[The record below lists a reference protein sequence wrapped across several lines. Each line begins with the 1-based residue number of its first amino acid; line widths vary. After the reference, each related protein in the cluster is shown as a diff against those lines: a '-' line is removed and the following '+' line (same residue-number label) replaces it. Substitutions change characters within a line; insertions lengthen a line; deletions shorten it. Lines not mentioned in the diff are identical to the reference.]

1 MIRPRECAEKIGVSR
16 TTLHRWR
23 KRPGFPVAF
32 RLGDNSVA
40 FDEYEVDAWL
50 ASRRVEPKAANGA
63 APARKQPVQTSRR
76 LADEEVESR

>member
-23 KRPGFPVAF
+23 KRHGFPIAF

-40 FDEYEVDAWL
+40 FDEHEVDAWL
-50 ASRRVEPKAANGA
+50 ASRRVEPKPVDVTV
-63 APARKQPVQTSRR
+63 PARKQAVQASR
-76 LADEEVESR
+76 